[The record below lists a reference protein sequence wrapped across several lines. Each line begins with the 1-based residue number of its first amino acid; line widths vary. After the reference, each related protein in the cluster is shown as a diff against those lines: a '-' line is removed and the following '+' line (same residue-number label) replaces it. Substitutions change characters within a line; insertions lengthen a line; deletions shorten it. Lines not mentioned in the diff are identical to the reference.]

1 MRAINDLVF
10 LKNHLSALLVH
21 FLSIS
26 LIRFEGFL
34 TLGPVSV
41 LASGDLGGKLLQ
53 ESRNAIK
60 L

>member
-26 LIRFEGFL
+26 LIRFEDFL
-34 TLGPVSV
+34 TFR
-41 LASGDLGGKLLQ
+41 SGECSSIRWL
-53 ESRNAIK
+53 RW
-60 L
+60 